1 MPRPRPFPYTG
12 SQTGVFHVVSR
23 VAGREFA
30 LGDEEK
36 EFFTRTLHA
45 YARLL
50 GIEVLTHCTM
60 SNHFHLLLR
69 VPPPPDAGTAGPT
82 LDELLTRLEAAVGAE
97 QMRQIRKNLDLWQQN
112 GAHDLIEAWRQRQA
126 DAMYSLSEYMKR
138 VKQRFTRWYNKRTG
152 RVGIFWEDRYRSTI
166 VQDEHTALRMM
177 ATYIDL
183 NPVRAGLTDDPGN
196 YRWSGYAEAMSGK
209 VEALEGLARVT
220 GRTAERVHGRAIPEK
235 SRTCGSTSLPILET
249 APQRKRRHLT
259 ALVHYRQMLGLAG
272 RPRTRQDGKLIR
284 RGVSAKVQAR
294 LEKETGVRREQ
305 LLQRMRHFTRGVIFG
320 SREFINEWFSRNRN
334 VVAGASREQRQTG
347 ARPLGRSWKGLYS
360 FRQLKLPPP
369 FNLRPIGDSGSIG
382 M

>member
-1 MPRPRPFPYTG
+1 VFGIPLCMNLEAALGSAVNAAFP
-12 SQTGVFHVVSR
+12 H
-23 VAGREFA
+23 AGRYDPVFRGLRMLRA
-30 LGDEEK
+30 SEK

-69 VPPPPDAGTAGPT
+69 VPPPPAAGTAGPT

-112 GAHDLIEAWRQRQA
+112 GAHDLIDAWRQRQA

-138 VKQRFTRWYNKRTG
+138 VKQRFTRWYNKRSG

-183 NPVRAGLTDDPGN
+183 NPVRAGITDDPGT

-209 VEALEGLARVT
+209 AEALEGLARIT
-220 GRTAERVHGRAIPEK
+220 GRTAERTLGRGLGKPAPVE
-235 SRTCGSTSLPILET
+235 STAQS
-249 APQRKRRHLT
+249 KRRHLT

-272 RPRTRQDGKLIR
+272 RPRTREDGKVIR
-284 RGVSAKVQAR
+284 RGVSARVQAR
-294 LEKETGVRREQ
+294 LEKETGVREQ

-320 SREFINEWFSRNRN
+320 SREFINEWFERNRTFFK
-334 VVAGASREQRQTG
+334 GISRENRKSG
-347 ARPLGRSWKGLYS
+347 ARPLGKRWKGFYNL
-360 FRQLKLPPP
+360 RQL
-369 FNLRPIGDSGSIG
+369 RQ
-382 M
+382 